1 MVIILRALLMAVSV
15 ASVLTA
21 CTVKPSAPAP
31 VEVTVPYSAAMAK
44 AAAEVPSLDDIFSL
58 TSEQQAEFLQYFNSA
73 QLQDIPRHRR
83 LYRFLEQH
91 TAGFNYL
98 GQNYTAREA
107 YATKSGNCISLA
119 VLTKALADIAGIPI
133 EFQTIISA
141 PVYSMKNDY
150 MLSSD
155 HVRTFLYDPDFIPE
169 NGKFYFIKPT
179 IIVDYLPSS
188 GDLTG
193 PRISQQTFIA
203 MFYRN
208 LAADSVLAKKYDQ
221 ALALLNAAL
230 KYDAQYSS
238 VINLVAIVHLRMRQ
252 PELAEQFYQY
262 GLNVATNKATLLS
275 NYASLKLSVGEAR
288 QADEMLQTLRE
299 SEEYD
304 PYLWFLMGQTA
315 TKQRHY
321 SQAVAYFS
329 KAVRQAPDI
338 HQLHKELAAALYRNH
353 QLDKAGEV
361 LAAAAAL
368 APTESTRQRYD
379 AKLQAL
385 KLYQSRH

>member
-44 AAAEVPSLDDIFSL
+44 AVAEVPSLDDIFSL
-58 TSEQQAEFLQYFNSA
+58 TPEQQAEFLQYFNSA
-73 QLQDIPRHRR
+73 QLQDMPRHKR
-83 LYRFLEQH
+83 LYSFLEQH

-107 YATKSGNCISLA
+107 YANKSGNCISLA

-155 HVRTFLYDPDFIPE
+155 HVRTFLYDPDFVPE
-169 NGKFYFIKPT
+169 KGVIYFGKPRVV
-179 IIVDYLPSS
+179 VDYLPSS

-193 PRISQQTFIA
+193 PRISEKTFIA

-208 LAADSVLAKKYDQ
+208 LAADAAVATKYSQ
-221 ALALLNAAL
+221 SLALLKEAL
-230 KYDAQYSS
+230 EYDSHYSS
-238 VINLVAIVHLRMRQ
+238 VINLVAVVHRRLQR

-262 GLNVATNKATLLS
+262 GLDVAANKATLIG
-275 NYASLKLSVGEAR
+275 NYAMLKFGAGEAE
-288 QADEMLQTLRE
+288 QAEAMLQSLLE
-299 SEEYD
+299 LEEYD
-304 PYLWFLMGQTA
+304 PYLWFLLGQTA
-315 TKQRHY
+315 TSKQRY
-321 SQAVAYFS
+321 EDAVSYFS
-329 KAVRQAPDI
+329 KAAEQAPYV
-338 HQLHKELAAALYRNH
+338 HQLQLELAAALYRN
-353 QLDKAGEV
+353 QQFDKAGEV

>member
-1 MVIILRALLMAVSV
+1 MIILRSLLVVFSAPLL
-15 ASVLTA
+15 LTA
-21 CTVKPSAPAP
+21 CAVKPSAPAR
-31 VEVTVPYSAAMAK
+31 VEVSVPYSAAMAD
-44 AAAEVPSLDDIFSL
+44 ASVQVPSLDDIFGL
-58 TSEQQAEFLQYFNSA
+58 TAQQQAEFLQYFNSA
-73 QLQDIPRHRR
+73 EMQGIPGHRR
-83 LYRFLEQH
+83 VFKFLAQYS
-91 TAGFNYL
+91 AGFNYL
-98 GQNYTAREA
+98 GKNYTAREA
-107 YATKSGNCISLA
+107 YANKSGNCISLA
-119 VLTKALADIAGIPI
+119 VLTKALADIAGVQA

-141 PVYSMKNDY
+141 PVFSMKNDY

-155 HVRTFLYDPDFIPE
+155 HVRTFLYDPDFVPE
-169 NGKFYFIKPT
+169 KGIIYFVKPA

-238 VINLVAIVHLRMRQ
+238 VINLVAIVHRRMRQ

-262 GLNVATNKATLLS
+262 GLSVATNKATLLS
-275 NYASLKLSVGEAR
+275 NYALLKLSTGDTL
-288 QADEMLQTLRE
+288 QADAMLQSLRE

-304 PYLWFLMGQTA
+304 PYLWYLMGQTA
-315 TKQRHY
+315 TKQKQY

-329 KAVRQAPDI
+329 KAVRQAPDL
-338 HQLHKELAAALYRNH
+338 HQLHLELAAALYRNH